1 MFMGIIPK
9 DLKSEILREKGL
21 VDKGFREIETWCRKR
36 VLVLQ
41 NEHLAEIAKK
51 SLTSQITRRM
61 NSLKPEAGKTK
72 SWTQSRSRRQDQS

>member
-9 DLKSEILREKGL
+9 YLKSEILKENDL
-21 VDKGFREIETWCRKR
+21 INKGFRELETWCRRR

-51 SLTSQITRRM
+51 SLTTQVTRKL
-61 NSLKPEAGKTK
+61 NSLKPDAEVDETRGEEEAP
-72 SWTQSRSRRQDQS
+72 S